1 VAPLITRRK
10 FCEFSALGALAPL
23 IGCNNT
29 AYRFDDVD
37 SMTTGSIGAS
47 VRRPAISI
55 DPNISGSA
63 QMYGVLPDGEYLI
76 PAIPYEKIDERF
88 RRQRVVNHTGL
99 PVNSVLI
106 DTSQHYAY
114 LVASP
119 DEAVRYGVGIGKAGF
134 AWQGRA
140 MVGRKARWPRWT
152 PPSEM
157 IDRKPKL
164 AKYRGGMPGGLD
176 NPLGARAL
184 YLYKDGLDTLYRL
197 HGTPEWWTIG
207 KSMSSGCIRFLN
219 QDIIDLY
226 NRISPKSIVVVI

>member
-1 VAPLITRRK
+1 
-10 FCEFSALGALAPL
+10 
-23 IGCNNT
+23 
-29 AYRFDDVD
+29 
-37 SMTTGSIGAS
+37 
-47 VRRPAISI
+47 
-55 DPNISGSA
+55 
-63 QMYGVLPDGEYLI
+63 MYGTLPDGEYLI

-106 DTSQHYAY
+106 DTRQHYAY
-114 LVASP
+114 LVVSP

-134 AWQGRA
+134 AWQGHA

-226 NRISPKSIVVVI
+226 NRISPKSVVVVI